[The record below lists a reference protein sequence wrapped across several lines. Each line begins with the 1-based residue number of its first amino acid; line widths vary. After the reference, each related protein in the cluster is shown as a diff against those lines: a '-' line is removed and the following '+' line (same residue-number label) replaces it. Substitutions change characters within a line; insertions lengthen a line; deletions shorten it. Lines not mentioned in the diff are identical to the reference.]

1 MIDNQ
6 PGAKSPGQGRPPE
19 HGTNPLAGL
28 SVDQRVA
35 LARKPWVG
43 AVGGT
48 PMDADAHAQRLIL
61 LAIIQDAEDRVRQ
74 ALAETLAENQDAPH
88 DIILALAND
97 TDLVAVPALSLSQV
111 LTPDDLVGIIDGL
124 ASSGKMLAIAGRK
137 EVPATVG
144 LALIEKGDEATV
156 DRLLRNEGADMT
168 EGGMHRIIDRYGDR
182 ENIQKG
188 LIDREMLPA
197 TVIERAVALI
207 SAHLLTRLV
216 ARHHLPVNVAASL
229 ALETR
234 DRATLG
240 LTSGLDAEGM
250 NTLVTQL
257 FEEGRLTQSLL
268 LRSLCV
274 GNLELAIHAIAV
286 KCAVSPDYVLDRMTS
301 RRTGEFEK
309 LWARTGLPA
318 KLLPVTEAA
327 IDILVQTYAE
337 SEKWDATYYRRR
349 IIQRM
354 ISQFVDM
361 SVEFSDEDM
370 EYLIADA
377 DKDGAKLSD
386 FVPGESAIPA

>member
-137 EVPATVG
+137 EVPP
-144 LALIEKGDEATV
+144 LS
-156 DRLLRNEGADMT
+156 RN
-168 EGGMHRIIDRYGDR
+168 
-182 ENIQKG
+182 KC
-188 LIDREMLPA
+188 L
-197 TVIERAVALI
+197 
-207 SAHLLTRLV
+207 
-216 ARHHLPVNVAASL
+216 
-229 ALETR
+229 
-234 DRATLG
+234 
-240 LTSGLDAEGM
+240 
-250 NTLVTQL
+250 QL
-257 FEEGRLTQSLL
+257 
-268 LRSLCV
+268 
-274 GNLELAIHAIAV
+274 HA
-286 KCAVSPDYVLDRMTS
+286 PT
-301 RRTGEFEK
+301 
-309 LWARTGLPA
+309 
-318 KLLPVTEAA
+318 
-327 IDILVQTYAE
+327 
-337 SEKWDATYYRRR
+337 
-349 IIQRM
+349 
-354 ISQFVDM
+354 
-361 SVEFSDEDM
+361 
-370 EYLIADA
+370 
-377 DKDGAKLSD
+377 
-386 FVPGESAIPA
+386 